1 MYGNRNLWP
10 IEMVVGVVS
19 KYVHTPNSRN
29 EEVCQWLTVKANDTN
44 LLSNCPRSSF
54 IYNALHTLQFK
65 EFREFKR
72 ICKLLLCVCNEL

>member
-1 MYGNRNLWP
+1 
-10 IEMVVGVVS
+10 MVVGVVS

-65 EFREFKR
+65 EFREF
-72 ICKLLLCVCNEL
+72 IKLGRGNDASKSTFRFRVLN